1 MNASEASAHY
11 QDKCDDALEA
21 VQSVSRRSDQVD
33 IDVADIRNKLAASL
47 RNFSKRSSIAIK
59 LLYAGPKRAKGIYED
74 SDSSDDEP
82 TIRRGVEDDSTDG
95 PNETVFL
102 IYLCVHISR
111 IG

>member
-11 QDKCDDALEA
+11 QDKCDDALEG
-21 VQSVSRRSDQVD
+21 VQSVSRRSDPD

-82 TIRRGVEDDSTDG
+82 TIRRAVEDDSTNG